1 MARDSASDDTDDRN
15 VPIKAGIA
23 VSATSPAIEVPES
36 VVAAAEEDDPE
47 DVYAAVARWWDDLD
61 VGERGEVLKLEEQDG
76 RELIENLLFID
87 RLDTGNGGKVVLEY

>member
-1 MARDSASDDTDDRN
+1 MARDSASDNIDNRT

-36 VVAAAEEDDPE
+36 VVAAAEEDNPE
-47 DVYAAVARWWDDLD
+47 DVYAAVAGWWDNLD
-61 VGERGEVLKLEEQDG
+61 VDERGEVLKLEEHDG